1 MEESEIIIETL
12 YNIRNMLD
20 DEEGYKLLLC
30 LYRLIILERAAKY
43 RSEYSNENTGSLQE
57 YSFIKDMS
65 DEHIQIL
72 SKREQEHLKRVL
84 SELEKYPP
92 FMEAVVAKILLIMID
107 TTERELEYGLQEL
120 KCLENIYRLLNGKNV
135 IGEEDSTDL
144 TSIVKGEDDVER
156 VLREHLVYLQTKKES
171 EMLVDLVNNHII
183 NYKDSMEQD

>member
-183 NYKDSMEQD
+183 NYKDSMGQD